1 MLYSYE
7 LTRWQGT
14 RDYRPFDYL
23 TREEAARFMVEFAIN
38 VLCRK
43 PNKSYADNFSD
54 ISNANPTLINY
65 IKKSYEYDVF
75 HGDQLNTDSKIS
87 TTFRP
92 LDKISKDEI
101 IATMVRL
108 VTNEFYEGQGDAWA
122 TQYKSF
128 LRKYVT
134 AQLETNSRYDIAV
147 TVYDLYRNN
156 AYHMENIGYVITY

>member
-1 MLYSYE
+1 MDKKTIDQGIQVSEAFKIAHQMLYSYE

-43 PNKSYADNFSD
+43 PNRSYADNFTD
-54 ISNANPTLINY
+54 IADANPTLISY
-65 IKKSYEYDVF
+65 IRKSYEYDIF
-75 HGDQLNTDSKIS
+75 HGDQVDEKSKTS

-92 LDKISKDEI
+92 LDKISRDEI

-108 VTNEFYEGQGDAWA
+108 VTNEYNEG
-122 TQYKSF
+122 
-128 LRKYVT
+128 
-134 AQLETNSRYDIAV
+134 E
-147 TVYDLYRNN
+147 
-156 AYHMENIGYVITY
+156 